1 MSEGRFARFYDPA
14 FGLFLRRIQNNIV
27 NIIGENKYRTIIDLG
42 CGTGSQ
48 CLLLYKRGHKVIGL
62 DKSEKML
69 SVARRK
75 CPTSINFILGDTA
88 KTGISSKQ
96 FDCAILSFTIH
107 PNTLS
112 EGRKFLNEAL
122 RLINNKGMIIATDYG
137 IPNNTKGKIANKAV
151 TVIENLAVKEHKM
164 NYHRYIHHGGLSHII
179 DDKKCVII
187 RKQKYYHGAIESWII
202 KKGIAENE

>member
-14 FGLFLRRIQNNIV
+14 FGLFLRRIQNNIM

-48 CLLLYKRGHKVIGL
+48 CLLLYKRGYEVVGL

-75 CPTSINFILGDTA
+75 CPTGINFVLGDTA
-88 KTGISSKQ
+88 KTGMTSKQ

-107 PNTLS
+107 PNIAS

-137 IPNNTKGKIANKAV
+137 IPNNAKGKIANQVVK
-151 TVIENLAVKEHKM
+151 VIENLAVKEHKM
-164 NYHRYIHHGGLSHII
+164 NYHRYIRHGGLSHII
-179 DDKKCVII
+179 NDEKCVII

-202 KKGIAENE
+202 KKGITEDE